1 MRQIEKDM
9 VQFISRGVPG
19 VWQQAN
25 TKVDITGPCVEV
37 YLHGHLIA
45 ARDNASD
52 KGWRWNLCGW
62 NTPTTRSRLN
72 ALGCRV
78 ATKAGQPHV
87 MGRAVP
93 TNDWFVA

>member
-9 VQFISRGVPG
+9 LAAIARKDQS
-19 VWQQAN
+19 WNQAN
-25 TKVDITGPCVEV
+25 TAVYIVGDCVEV
-37 YLHGHLIA
+37 FLHGHLIA
-45 ARDNASD
+45 ARD
-52 KGWRWNLCGW
+52 GWRFNLCGW

-78 ATKAGQPHV
+78 STKAGQPHV

-93 TNDWFVA
+93 ADGWFEA